1 MRDEYRERIAAK
13 INREAEKIQQF
24 LDDPT
29 VVEVMLNA
37 DKSVWIDR
45 LQHGI
50 TKTGVTFDRD
60 QAMLLI
66 GSIARYN
73 DTSVNEAQPL
83 LKASMPGGQRF
94 QAAIEPVV
102 SAPIFSI
109 RCNRACSFRLDDYIP
124 ARMTKEM
131 GKILRDALI
140 TKKNILVSGGTGSG
154 KTTLTTALLQ
164 ELSDVAPDDRIVV
177 MEDTREITLSSA
189 NVVSLKSSEEV
200 TMCDLLAAVLR
211 LRPDRIIVGEIRGK
225 EALDLLKAWNTGHPG
240 GVCTL
245 HANSAQSALSRFESL
260 ILEAQ
265 NLSIPFIR
273 SLVSDAVDI
282 IVHIQRDKMI
292 GPIVSQIVGVNGM
305 TLDGQYRL
313 EELATYPAR

>member
-1 MRDEYRERIAAK
+1 MREEYRERIAAK
-13 INREAEKIQQF
+13 INRESEIIRPF

-29 VVEVMLNA
+29 VVEIMLNE
-37 DKSVWIDR
+37 DKSIWIDR
-45 LQHGI
+45 LQHGM
-50 TKTGVTFDRD
+50 TKTGAVFDRD

-73 DTSVNEAQPL
+73 DRSVNEMQPL
-83 LKASMPGGQRF
+83 LKAAMPGGQRF
-94 QAAIEPVV
+94 QAAVEPVV

-124 ARMTKEM
+124 QRMTSEM
-131 GKILRDALI
+131 GKYLKDALAA
-140 TKKNILVSGGTGSG
+140 KKNILVSGGTGSG
-154 KTTLTTALLQ
+154 KTTLTTALLM
-164 ELSDVAPDDRIVV
+164 ELFDVAPDDRIVV
-177 MEDTREITLSSA
+177 MEDTREIALASA
-189 NVVSLKSSEEV
+189 NVVYLKSSDEV

-245 HANSAQSALSRFESL
+245 HANSAISALSRFESL

-273 SLVSDAVDI
+273 SLISDAVDI
-282 IVHIQRDKMI
+282 IVQIQRDKKL
-292 GPIVSQIVGVNGM
+292 GPIVSQIISVNGM

-313 EELATYPAR
+313 DEIASFHI

>member
-1 MRDEYRERIAAK
+1 MREEYRDRIAAK
-13 INREAEKIQQF
+13 ITREAEKIQPY

-29 VVEVMLNA
+29 VVEVMLNP
-37 DKSVWIDR
+37 DKTVWIDR
-45 LQHGI
+45 LQYGQI
-50 TKTGVTFDRD
+50 KTDTTFDRD

-73 DTSVNEAQPL
+73 DTSVNEANPL
-83 LKASMPGGQRF
+83 LKATMPGGQRF
-94 QAAIEPVV
+94 QGVIEPVA
-102 SAPIFSI
+102 SAPTFSI
-109 RCNRACSFRLDDYIP
+109 RCNRACTFRLDDYIP

-131 GKILRDALI
+131 GKLLKEALASR
-140 TKKNILVSGGTGSG
+140 KNILVSGGTGSG

-164 ELSDVAPDDRIVV
+164 ELSDVAPDDRLIV
-177 MEDTREITLSSA
+177 MEDTSEITLSSA
-189 NVVSLKSSEEV
+189 NVLYLKSTDKV

-313 EELATYPAR
+313 EELASYPAR

>member
-1 MRDEYRERIAAK
+1 MREEYRERIAAK
-13 INREAEKIQQF
+13 ISREAVKIQSY

-37 DKSVWIDR
+37 DESVWVDR
-45 LQHGI
+45 LQYGL
-50 TKTGVTFDRD
+50 TKTDVTFDRD

-73 DTSVNEAQPL
+73 DTSVNDTQPL

-94 QAAIEPVV
+94 QATIEPVV

-109 RCNRACSFRLDDYIP
+109 RCNRVCSFRLDDYIP

-131 GKILRDALI
+131 EKILRDALI

-189 NVVSLKSSEEV
+189 NVVYLKSSDEV

-282 IVHIQRDKMI
+282 IVHIQRNKKT
-292 GPIVSQIVGVNGM
+292 GPVVMQIVGVNGM
-305 TLDGQYRL
+305 TLDGQYITHV
-313 EELATYPAR
+313 LATNE

>member
-1 MRDEYRERIAAK
+1 MREEYRERIAAK
-13 INREAEKIQQF
+13 IGREAEKIKPF
-24 LDDPT
+24 LDDPS

-45 LQHGI
+45 LQHGL
-50 TKTGVTFDRD
+50 TKTDVTFDRD

-73 DTSVNEAQPL
+73 DTAINEAQPL

-131 GKILRDALI
+131 GKILRDALS

-189 NVVSLKSSEEV
+189 NVVYLKSSEEV

-211 LRPDRIIVGEIRGK
+211 LRPDRIIVGEVRGK

-245 HANSAQSALSRFESL
+245 HANSTTSALARFESL

-265 NLSIPFIR
+265 NLNIPFIR

-282 IVHIQRDKMI
+282 IVHIQRNKKI
-292 GPIVSQIVGVNGM
+292 GPVVTQIVGVNGM
-305 TLDGQYRL
+305 TLDGQYMTHV
-313 EELATYPAR
+313 LATNE